1 MFRLIWLPGGSK
13 KKKEDTFG
21 QNDADWEVYKEIV
34 NIDVEIWQELL
45 DIQII
50 LHLFYLPLFLYI
62 NWFYNNMNYKRNA
75 CTNLFQHPENADS
88 DSEAEEDK
96 LEELETLLK
105 EHDPEF
111 QK

>member
-1 MFRLIWLPGGSK
+1 
-13 KKKEDTFG
+13 
-21 QNDADWEVYKEIV
+21 
-34 NIDVEIWQELL
+34 
-45 DIQII
+45 
-50 LHLFYLPLFLYI
+50 
-62 NWFYNNMNYKRNA
+62 MNYKRNA